1 MKTAIKLCILG
12 WVCLSVMLA
21 LCAAAARAE
30 GDGFLGEG
38 DRFGLR
44 GPQYVYGDNER
55 VKIAVNVWGEV
66 ERPGSYLVPDDTDL
80 VTLLSLAGGPTPMA
94 NLKTVKIARFSCA
107 SPQTQSIDLQE
118 MIDSPAGP
126 PPGLFPGDTI
136 SVAKRSSTSWGSVL
150 RTVYELAL
158 AAGTV
163 ALLVDR
169 ID

>member
-1 MKTAIKLCILG
+1 MKLAIKLCMLG

-21 LCAAAARAE
+21 PCAAAARADD
-30 GDGFLGEG
+30 GDPLSGG

-55 VKIAVNVWGEV
+55 VKIAVNVWGQV

-94 NLKTVKIARFSCA
+94 NLKTVKVARFSGP

-118 MIDSPAGP
+118 MIDSPTGP
-126 PPGLFPGDTI
+126 PPGLLPGDTI
-136 SVAKRSSTSWGSVL
+136 SVAKRSSTTWGSVL

-169 ID
+169 VN